1 MPERVVWLL
10 VGLPCCVRLD
20 DIYRPAS
27 GGLEQALL
35 VFLGGCS
42 LPGAWAGARQWR
54 IFETG
59 FGLGLNFLA
68 AWRAWKDDA
77 ARPRMLHYAC
87 VEAWPVAAEDIVR
100 SAGGHEGLHALAQEL
115 AAQWWELGRGS
126 HRFSFEGGRV
136 LLTLHVRDVREM
148 VRGEPFTADSIF
160 LDGFDPQRNPDMW
173 AADVLKAVARHCRRG
188 TRLATWTAA
197 GEVRRA
203 LASCGV
209 EVEKAEGLPPK
220 RHCTRAVFD
229 PRW

>member
-77 ARPRMLHYAC
+77 ARPRMLHYAN

-100 SAGGHEGLHALAQEL
+100 SAGGHKKQQTQTQKHTTQKKKNK
-115 AAQWWELGRGS
+115 
-126 HRFSFEGGRV
+126 HNTHHFSFE
-136 LLTLHVRDVREM
+136 
-148 VRGEPFTADSIF
+148 
-160 LDGFDPQRNPDMW
+160 
-173 AADVLKAVARHCRRG
+173 
-188 TRLATWTAA
+188 
-197 GEVRRA
+197 
-203 LASCGV
+203 
-209 EVEKAEGLPPK
+209 
-220 RHCTRAVFD
+220 
-229 PRW
+229 